1 MAVSTAEAQT
11 PGKSGVD
18 LTALSFLLNPVW
30 GEMDMWMLD
39 YSLVGVLDPDT
50 NSTSQV
56 AALPVALSAETSP
69 TGCATVCGTS
79 RLRTML
85 TGIVGGGCR
94 GLRLSPHPDSR

>member
-1 MAVSTAEAQT
+1 
-11 PGKSGVD
+11 VD

-39 YSLVGVLDPDT
+39 YSLVDVLDPDT

-56 AALPVALSAETSP
+56 AALALSAETSP

-85 TGIVGGGCR
+85 TGIVGSSPQFQVNHICGC
-94 GLRLSPHPDSR
+94 